1 MVYCPQKTALIAQN
15 KTRGTV
21 KSSRFRARLVG
32 GIISLP
38 PLLQLDLLRQNLLV
52 HLLQEP
58 DALGHIAAH
67 RRLL

>member
-21 KSSRFRARLVG
+21 KSSRFRARLLG

-38 PLLQLDLLRQNLLV
+38 PLQLDLLRQNLLV

>member
-21 KSSRFRARLVG
+21 KSSRFRARLLG

-38 PLLQLDLLRQNLLV
+38 PLQLDLLRQNLLV
-52 HLLQEP
+52 HLLQEA